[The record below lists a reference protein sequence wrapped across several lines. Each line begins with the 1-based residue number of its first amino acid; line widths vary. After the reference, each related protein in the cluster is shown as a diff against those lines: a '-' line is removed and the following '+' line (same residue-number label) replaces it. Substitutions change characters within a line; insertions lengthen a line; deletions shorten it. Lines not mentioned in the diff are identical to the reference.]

1 MLVNLFSFVKRTL
14 IYYHLAMTQILVASP
29 IKKKITKE
37 LKAEC
42 KLLKERNVI
51 PFLKV
56 ILVGHDPASVVYTTN
71 KKKFCEKVGAKC
83 EIVELPN
90 TISENEFLNIL
101 NDINTDKNVHGCI
114 IQLPLPSQLTHLD
127 IGTLINKNKDVDG
140 FHPENLY
147 SVMRGQ
153 YTPLDFV
160 SCTPKGIITLLKEYE
175 VPLAGKNVVIIGRS
189 MIVGKPLSLL
199 LTNENAT
206 VTLAHSRTENLKDLT
221 KKADI
226 IVCAL
231 GKANF
236 LDRSYLNSSS
246 NQVVIDVGINKDG
259 EGNMFGDA
267 NYSDIF
273 DHVKA
278 ITPVPG
284 GIGPMTIVSLV
295 QNLLQAAK
303 KEISI

>member
-1 MLVNLFSFVKRTL
+1 MLLNLFSFVKRTL
-14 IYYHLAMTQILVASP
+14 INYHLAMTQILVASP

-42 KLLKERNVI
+42 KLLKERNVT

-56 ILVGHDPASVVYTTN
+56 ILVGNDPASHVYTSN
-71 KKKFCEKVGAKC
+71 KKKFCEKVGARC
-83 EIVELPN
+83 EIIQLPED
-90 TISENEFLNIL
+90 TSESNFKNLMM
-101 NDINTDKNVHGCI
+101 DINQDPEVHGCI
-114 IQLPLPSQLTHLD
+114 IQLPLPKQLTHLD
-127 IGTLINKNKDVDG
+127 VGTLIKKSKDVDG

-153 YTPLDFV
+153 YSPLDFV

-175 VPLAGKNVVIIGRS
+175 ISLTGKNVIVIGRS

-206 VTLAHSRTENLKDLT
+206 VTLAHSKTTNIKDLT

-231 GKANF
+231 GKANYLDKSF
-236 LDRSYLNSSS
+236 LNTDK
-246 NQVVIDVGINKDG
+246 NQIIIDVGINKDID
-259 EGNMFGDA
+259 GNVCGDA
-267 NYSDIF
+267 NYSEIF

-303 KEISI
+303 KELSI